1 MWQKNFYTG
10 EELER
15 MKSDAERRVR
25 EMRERTQKISSENS
39 GENRKGNSEKRQVTA
54 LKENVKNQ
62 SVRVNSNGALQTIQG
77 LLKNLAIDEEKL
89 VVVLLILILMREKA
103 DSKLILALVWILI

>member
-15 MKSDAERRVR
+15 MKSDAEKRVR
-25 EMRERTQKISSENS
+25 EMRERTQKISTEGSP
-39 GENRKGNSEKRQVTA
+39 KGNSEKKQNAAVKAEGKKQVVTGSPSGIA
-54 LKENVKNQ
+54 QGL
-62 SVRVNSNGALQTIQG
+62 QG

-89 VVVLLILILMREKA
+89 VVVLLILVLMREKA

>member
-15 MKSDAERRVR
+15 MKSDAEKRVR
-25 EMRERTQKISSENS
+25 EMRERTQKISTEGRSKDN
-39 GENRKGNSEKRQVTA
+39 GGQK
-54 LKENVKNQ
+54 Q
-62 SVRVNSNGALQTIQG
+62 SVAIKEESGKQSIQGSSNGIAQGLQG

-89 VVVLLILILMREKA
+89 VVVLLILVLMREKA

>member
-15 MKSDAERRVR
+15 MKSDAEKRVR
-25 EMRERTQKISSENS
+25 EMRERTQKLSGDGKLNQHNEPKTVIKEEGRIRGAREMSNS
-39 GENRKGNSEKRQVTA
+39 AT
-54 LKENVKNQ
+54 
-62 SVRVNSNGALQTIQG
+62 QG
-77 LLKNLAIDEEKL
+77 LQRLIKSLAIDEEKL
-89 VVVLLILILMREKA
+89 VVILLILVLIREKA

>member
-15 MKSDAERRVR
+15 MKSDAEKRVR
-25 EMRERTQKISSENS
+25 EMRERTQKISTEGSS
-39 GENRKGNSEKRQVTA
+39 KGNSEKKQNAAVKEEGKKQVVIGSSSGIA
-54 LKENVKNQ
+54 QGL
-62 SVRVNSNGALQTIQG
+62 QG

-89 VVVLLILILMREKA
+89 VVVLLILVLMREKA